1 MRTLITATAVAAA
14 ISALSALPAAAVPT
28 DYVFEQ
34 TSATVAGLVVTGEIE
49 IDGGFAD
56 LPSLTSSQTCN
67 SLTRTCGP
75 VDFDRLLG
83 IDVGSNLTASFTL
96 HDLRPSLPGNCP
108 AWDIVP
114 DGGLDPGI
122 RWIDARDLDD
132 FFINGWANSVI
143 ETDTDDADSPCGRTG
158 ACVVTGHW
166 VLAALPVA
174 EPTALSLLAAGLLIL
189 VGGRSSTISSAL
201 RRRLAAS

>member
-1 MRTLITATAVAAA
+1 MRTLITATAVAVA
-14 ISALSALPAAAVPT
+14 ISAIPGLSAAAIPI

-34 TSATVAGLVVTGEIE
+34 TSATVPGLVVTGKIE
-49 IDGGFAD
+49 INGGFAD

-75 VDFDRLLG
+75 IDFDRLLD

-96 HDLRPSLPGNCP
+96 HDLRPSMPGSYP

-132 FFINGWANSVI
+132 IFINGWENSVI
-143 ETDTDDADSPCGRTG
+143 ETDTDDADSPCGRTR

-166 VLAALPVA
+166 VDAALPVA
-174 EPTALSLLAAGLLIL
+174 EPTAVSLLAAGLLIL
-189 VGGRSSTISSAL
+189 VGGRSSTISLSL
-201 RRRLAAS
+201 RRRRAAS